1 MTSNHT
7 QLKQF
12 SFTAFCRMGDS
23 PRFAVLPQY
32 IEPTESFSNRLSKS
46 LVFQQVAKHD
56 VCMMEPNGYLIAMLA
71 AEECGLPQTESR
83 GIAYKYL
90 HFLIN
95 LPIH

>member
-1 MTSNHT
+1 M
-7 QLKQF
+7 KQF

-32 IEPTESFSNRLSKS
+32 TNHTEPYTYYLLTPFLS
-46 LVFQQVAKHD
+46 QPIARHD
-56 VCMMEPNGYLIAMLA
+56 VCMMEPNGYLIAVLA
-71 AEECGLPQTESR
+71 TEECGLPQTESR

-90 HFLIN
+90 YLHFLIN

>member
-12 SFTAFCRMGDS
+12 SFTAFVRMGDS

-32 IEPTESFSNRLSKS
+32 IEPTESFSNCLFKS

-56 VCMMEPNGYLIAMLA
+56 VCMMEPNRYLRLMLA
-71 AEECGLPQTESR
+71 AKAGGLPQAGSCSFNS
-83 GIAYKYL
+83 KYL
-90 HFLIN
+90 LLIN
-95 LPIH
+95 